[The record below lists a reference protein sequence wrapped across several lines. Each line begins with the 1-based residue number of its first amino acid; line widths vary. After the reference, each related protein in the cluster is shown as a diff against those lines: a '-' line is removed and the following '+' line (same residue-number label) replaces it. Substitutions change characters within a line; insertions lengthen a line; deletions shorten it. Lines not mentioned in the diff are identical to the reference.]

1 MAKSFKILKEKMT
14 PEQREEVKQKS
25 ELILLQMKLDELRKK
40 LKTLWWAMPTLQ
52 KNFRVWVLLLF
63 DY

>member
-40 LKTLWWAMPTLQ
+40 SS
-52 KNFRVWVLLLF
+52 
-63 DY
+63 